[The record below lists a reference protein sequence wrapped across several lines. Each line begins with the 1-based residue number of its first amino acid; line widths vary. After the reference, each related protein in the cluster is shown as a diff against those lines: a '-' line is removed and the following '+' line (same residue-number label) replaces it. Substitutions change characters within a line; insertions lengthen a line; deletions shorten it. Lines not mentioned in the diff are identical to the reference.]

1 MLHWILVWFLVW
13 LQKFALFF
21 VHPQQQ
27 QPQPQPQ
34 QQQPQPPQPEDVYKT
49 KHKDCFL
56 AWAAADKNK
65 NVDAEFLLPYADYW
79 KVVKQKDNFLE
90 QTWKRRLLMEATPR
104 GLLIMHYDAFKRGFA
119 YYSDCHMPYGLLN
132 AAAMKYVR
140 IFKCADFFIDQEYVP
155 SSSSSPLIQLEKD
168 QDTEEKKKK
177 SLQGPFIKKPKPEIK
192 KIVSELFYRNRFVNL
207 GKIVNCNL
215 LQQQK
220 QQQQPEQQHT
230 YVVGNTSYKFWKGQQ
245 QHVTTASQLLKDL
258 E

>member
-1 MLHWILVWFLVW
+1 MLQWILVWLLIW
-13 LQKFALFF
+13 WNKIALFF
-21 VHPQQQ
+21 VQQQ
-27 QPQPQPQ
+27 EQEQEQEQ
-34 QQQPQPPQPEDVYKT
+34 QQEQPEDVYKT
-49 KHKDCFL
+49 KHRDCFL

-79 KVVKQKDNFLE
+79 KVVKQKDNILE
-90 QTWKRRLLMEATPR
+90 QRWKRRLLMEATPR

-140 IFKCADFFIDQEYVP
+140 IYKCADFFIDQEYSP
-155 SSSSSPLIQLEKD
+155 SSPLIQLEKD
-168 QDTEEKKKK
+168 QDTSEEKKKK
-177 SLQGPFIKKPKPEIK
+177 SLQGPFIKKQKPEIK

-215 LQQQK
+215 LQKQQHQQQK
-220 QQQQPEQQHT
+220 QEQH

-245 QHVTTASQLLKDL
+245 HVTASQLLKDL